1 MTTGYS
7 VKLPLTY
14 DEEDGPYRLTKT
26 LPETVKQNFR
36 NLVFT
41 IPGERVMDPEFGVG
55 IHKLLFENEGSD
67 AIELFKERL
76 YDQVSRYLSF
86 IKIITVDTSMINNT
100 LQVSI
105 EYYISSLGVSDALSL
120 NVDKE

>member
-36 NLVFT
+36 NLVLT
-41 IPGERVMDPEFGVG
+41 VPGEKVMDPDFGVG
-55 IHKLLFENEGSD
+55 IHRLLFENESSQ
-67 AIELFKERL
+67 AIAIFKERL

-86 IKIITVDTSMINNT
+86 IKIITVDTSMVNNT
-100 LQVSI
+100 LQISI
-105 EYYISSLGVSDALSL
+105 EYYISSLGVNDALSL

>member
-36 NLVFT
+36 NLVLT
-41 IPGERVMDPEFGVG
+41 VPGERVMDPEFGVG
-55 IHKLLFENEGSD
+55 IHKLLFENEGSQ
-67 AIELFKERL
+67 AIATFKERL

-100 LQVSI
+100 LNVSI
-105 EYYISSLGVSDALSL
+105 EYYISSLGVNDALSL

>member
-36 NLVFT
+36 NLVLT
-41 IPGERVMDPEFGVG
+41 VPGERVMDPDFGVG
-55 IHKLLFENEGSD
+55 IHKLLFENESSQ
-67 AIELFKERL
+67 AIDIFKERL

-100 LQVSI
+100 LNISI
-105 EYYISSLGVSDALSL
+105 EYYISSLGVNDALSL